1 MNAVSHPDFTYSN
14 ELSLGEALKRYFVL
28 NNFGAEGNYSDRWVE
43 VKLGPVPFTIP
54 NTAARVRAV
63 RYHDLNHLVTEYQTD
78 LAGEMEIS
86 AWEIASGCRDF
97 FVAWSLNLSGLVFGM
112 VRWPR
117 RTLRAF
123 LRGRRSKNFYGSEY
137 GPELLAQTVGEARQR
152 LGVPARDAELAA
164 TASDVLALA
173 GYLLAGVPVLALNAV
188 GSLLLTPVAL
198 ISNAVLKSRRA
209 AGQAT

>member
-14 ELSLGEALKRYFVL
+14 ELTLGEALKRYFVL
-28 NNFGAEGNYSDRWVE
+28 NNFGADGNYSDRWVE

-63 RYHDLNHLVTEYQTD
+63 RYHDLNHIVTEYQTD
-78 LAGEMEIS
+78 LAGEMKIA
-86 AWEIASGCRDF
+86 AWELASGCRDF
-97 FVAWSLNLSGLVFGM
+97 VVAWSLNLSGLAFGLA
-112 VRWPR
+112 RWPR

-137 GPELLAQTVGEARQR
+137 GPELLAQPVGEMRRR
-152 LGVPARDAELAA
+152 LGVPARDTEIKA
-164 TASDVLALA
+164 TASDVLALV
-173 GYLLAGVPVLALNAV
+173 GYLLAGVPVLLLNSV

-198 ISNAVLKSRRA
+198 ISNAILKSRRA
-209 AGQAT
+209 AGQTT

>member
-1 MNAVSHPDFTYSN
+1 MNAVSQSDFTYSN
-14 ELSLGEALKRYFVL
+14 ELTLGEALKRYFIQ

-54 NTAARVRAV
+54 NTPARVRAV
-63 RYHDLNHLVTEYQTD
+63 RYHDLNHIATEYQTD

-86 AWEIASGCRDF
+86 AWEIATGCRDF
-97 FVAWSLNLSGLVFGM
+97 YVAWSLNLSGLAFGM

-123 LRGRRSKNFYGSEY
+123 VRGRRSRNFYGDVY
-137 GPELLAQTVGEARQR
+137 GPELLAQTVGQARQR
-152 LGVPARDAELAA
+152 LGVPARDQRIPA
-164 TASDVLALA
+164 TVSDVLALV
-173 GYLLAGVPVLALNAV
+173 GYLLAAVPVLALNAV

-198 ISNAVLKSRRA
+198 ISNAVIKSKRA
-209 AGQAT
+209 AGQST